1 MTESNYFVHLE
12 FRLCSELS
20 GMGDKE
26 LRRFWC
32 DGVVPLDFEVVEDCA
47 RITGWAY
54 LNYHCSPRHRHRQEQ
69 LQGYW
74 DFVLILGPGI
84 RDRASV
90 DWSKML
96 PASDVTG
103 WLSLDF
109 KNKLMTIE
117 PLAAYPD
124 RLPIERD
131 AM

>member
-1 MTESNYFVHLE
+1 M
-12 FRLCSELS
+12 
-20 GMGDKE
+20 
-26 LRRFWC
+26 
-32 DGVVPLDFEVVEDCA
+32 
-47 RITGWAY
+47 
-54 LNYHCSPRHRHRQEQ
+54 QEQ

-124 RLPIERD
+124 RQPIEGRER
-131 AM
+131 ANARMAIANALYQGARRKLLPKA